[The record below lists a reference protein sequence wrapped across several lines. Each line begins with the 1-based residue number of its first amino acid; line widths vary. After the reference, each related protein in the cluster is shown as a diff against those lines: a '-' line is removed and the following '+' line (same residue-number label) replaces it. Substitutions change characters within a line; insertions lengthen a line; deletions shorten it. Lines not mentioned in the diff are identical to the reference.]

1 MVIKIKIQRADAFHI
16 EINVISSMST
26 LKNSGEVSSSA
37 AFRKHRLIQPKPKHW
52 SQFKTFEG
60 MGISIRVKKSRAKAD
75 LEIFAKGMVV
85 F

>member
-1 MVIKIKIQRADAFHI
+1 MDLVRYICGAVLKIKIQRADAFDI

-60 MGISIRVKKSRAKAD
+60 LVIALRV
-75 LEIFAKGMVV
+75 E
-85 F
+85 